1 MNLLYNVPIFLY
13 VVISL
18 PYCLSEI
25 CCTPDVWKADVFLD
39 YGLVAIDTKN
49 DAPNTAYSYIN
60 GTMKV
65 TYDYVN
71 RRSYLKLQGT
81 EVSPLLPVPGM
92 PYDTTII
99 NDYKKGFQYNI
110 GPDGSC
116 QKSTIENMTKQCIP
130 ENAELVGNGSFVM
143 DWNKVQNYKYI
154 TSTDIKATVDATISR
169 NFPTASCNPI
179 HVVYFVGS
187 IESGSGTMINL
198 DVLNV
203 VPYNIDPSVF
213 NIPPQCRKAKPMVSS
228 KQNLML
234 DHLLRMNILT

>member
-1 MNLLYNVPIFLY
+1 MSMSVGSISTYLETLSSNANKEVGYKCRCVSTNLTLLTLIQVINLSRRLLGKRLNSFNLNKMNLLYDVSIFLY
-13 VVISL
+13 VVSSL

-60 GTMKV
+60 GTMKL

-99 NDYKKGFQYNI
+99 NDYKKV
-110 GPDGSC
+110 
-116 QKSTIENMTKQCIP
+116 KQFHF
-130 ENAELVGNGSFVM
+130 N
-143 DWNKVQNYKYI
+143 
-154 TSTDIKATVDATISR
+154 SR
-169 NFPTASCNPI
+169 
-179 HVVYFVGS
+179 
-187 IESGSGTMINL
+187 
-198 DVLNV
+198 
-203 VPYNIDPSVF
+203 
-213 NIPPQCRKAKPMVSS
+213 
-228 KQNLML
+228 
-234 DHLLRMNILT
+234 